1 MICAQLNFK
10 NPLAWRISFMGSK
23 EEEISL
29 QKKEYL
35 KSTACIWVICMN
47 NVFIS
52 PSSC

>member
-29 QKKEYL
+29 QKKN
-35 KSTACIWVICMN
+35 IWN
-47 NVFIS
+47 
-52 PSSC
+52 PQLAYE